1 MRTSAQVLSAL
12 VILASAGACDTEP
25 IGPVTSGGGS
35 MTVAPSRATIGA
47 GQTIQLTAKLV
58 DEFGDPLQA
67 AVAWSSSNTEVA
79 TVSVSGTVIG
89 RREGRTA
96 IIASAG
102 GQAQS
107 AAVQVLLDESAG
119 KPKPPL

>member
-12 VILASAGACDTEP
+12 VILASAGACDSEP
-25 IGPVTSGGGS
+25 IGPVTSGGS

-67 AVAWSSSNTEVA
+67 AVAWSSSNPEVA